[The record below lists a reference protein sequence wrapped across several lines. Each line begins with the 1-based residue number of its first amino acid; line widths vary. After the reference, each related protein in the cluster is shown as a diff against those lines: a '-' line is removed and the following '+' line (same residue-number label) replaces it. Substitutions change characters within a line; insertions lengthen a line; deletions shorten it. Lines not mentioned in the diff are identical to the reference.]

1 MSSRPMADP
10 TLHGN
15 GEPCPA
21 CALRREGEDTT
32 AVLRPEVPCNACG
45 GTGRAGFTDE
55 MIIAAA
61 AAWAREHYWP
71 AFDRRNGATR
81 DDR

>member
-1 MSSRPMADP
+1 MPDP

-21 CALRREGEDTT
+21 CGLRREGEDTSE
-32 AVLRPEVPCNACG
+32 VLRPELPCNLCG
-45 GTGRAGFTDE
+45 GTGRVALLIE
-55 MIIAAA
+55 EIIARH

-71 AFDRRNGATR
+71 AFDRRNAIR
-81 DDR
+81 